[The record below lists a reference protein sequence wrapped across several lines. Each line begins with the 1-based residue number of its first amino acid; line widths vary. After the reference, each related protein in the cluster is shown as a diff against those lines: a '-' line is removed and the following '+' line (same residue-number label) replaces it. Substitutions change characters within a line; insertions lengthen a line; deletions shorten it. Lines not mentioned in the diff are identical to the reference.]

1 VEECRCEFAGVG
13 GGEEGVCGFVG
24 SVGVGDVVHVTVT
37 VYVSPDFG
45 LACDPVKSL
54 FKSASD
60 NPWSR
65 TVLQNTAF
73 IVAGVQTPMGCVLSA
88 PGGSPHRLLRK
99 SIRGGDE
106 MVGDEYENRDSQIGP
121 GSVFFESPFI
131 VYSIRISNNVSDA
144 P

>member
-1 VEECRCEFAGVG
+1 VESNGTPKYGVHCSRRADPDG
-13 GGEEGVCGFVG
+13 MRIVC
-24 SVGVGDVVHVTVT
+24 
-37 VYVSPDFG
+37 
-45 LACDPVKSL
+45 
-54 FKSASD
+54 
-60 NPWSR
+60 
-65 TVLQNTAF
+65 
-73 IVAGVQTPMGCVLSA
+73 